1 MSQTLMLQFYQGYT
15 KMMLKL
21 LNFNV
26 LTRNGNDTQGIDDN
40 YTYKDYLGQRPE
52 VVFLVQSAISHKKHL
67 KQN

>member
-1 MSQTLMLQFYQGYT
+1 MSQTLMVQFYQGYT

-40 YTYKDYLGQRPE
+40 YTYKNYLGQRLC
-52 VVFLVQSAISHKKHL
+52 FWCKVQFHTTVHL
-67 KQN
+67 KQS